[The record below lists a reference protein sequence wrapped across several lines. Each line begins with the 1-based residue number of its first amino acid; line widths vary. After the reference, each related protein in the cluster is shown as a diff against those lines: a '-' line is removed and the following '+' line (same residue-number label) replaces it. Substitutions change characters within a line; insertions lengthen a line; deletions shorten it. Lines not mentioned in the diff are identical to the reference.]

1 MAQRRWQMRSVQ
13 LRIVL
18 WGGLCLILLT
28 AAVAGY
34 AAVAARNQALEA
46 AQEAARAEAAANA
59 AAVKAE
65 MEVAMDAARTLAQ
78 MLAATKGNNPV
89 SLTREQVDGVLK
101 SVLRQN
107 PSFLGVYT
115 AWEPMAFD
123 GKDKQYANKPGHD
136 ATGRYIPHWNRG
148 ADGQINLEAL
158 RDYETEGAGE
168 YYLCSKRSKQECL
181 IEPYAYVVQGKE
193 MLLTSLVAPI
203 VVGDRFYGIA
213 GVDIGLNTL
222 QERADAVNLYD
233 GTARM
238 ALISN
243 SGLLAG
249 ATGRADLAGKPL
261 TELNPEYEHDLAAI
275 QAGESLTEFAA
286 DELQVYV
293 PFQIGQ
299 AATPWSV
306 ALYVPEERILAPAN
320 ATMWTLIAIGVGAML
335 ACLALLWVTAAQIA
349 RPIRRITDVARAI
362 TEGDLS
368 QAIEVRQADEVGQ
381 LADAFRGMVAVLAAK
396 TRVAEQVAS
405 GDLTVEVPVAS
416 DRDVLGQA
424 LRTMVANLR
433 GAAAQAS
440 DATAQI
446 TTTMQQIATGT
457 AQQTEAITRAASSVE
472 QLGRA
477 IDGVARGAQ
486 EQAAS
491 VAKSAA
497 VVGQISTAI
506 GQVTASA
513 ESGAE
518 GSQQAAAAARS
529 GVQTVEQTIA
539 GMHAIR
545 DKVGQSTARVRE
557 MGQRSDQIGLIVQT
571 IDEIA
576 SQTNLLAL
584 NAAIEAA
591 RAGEHGK
598 GFAVVADEVRKL
610 AEKSTG
616 ATKEIA
622 ELIRGIQTTIAEAVR
637 AMDEGAAEVETGVT
651 RANQAGEVLQQI
663 LAAAEAVNRQ
673 VADIAR
679 AAKAMEAAA
688 AEMVAANETVSAVVE
703 ENTAATEEMAASSGE
718 VTQSIE
724 GIASISQENS
734 AAAEEVTAAAEE
746 MSAQVEEVT
755 ASAQSLA
762 EMAQIPQAPRFVEGV
777 TNLRGTVLPV
787 IDLRRRFGLPVG
799 AQNGDTRI
807 VVVDVDGSKV
817 GMIVDAVTEV
827 LRVPDE
833 AIEPPSPLVVTV
845 NSAFITG
852 IAKMEDRLV
861 ILIDLT
867 RVLAVEEKAELQ
879 ALHEVA

>member
-433 GAAAQAS
+433 DLINRVVEAAASVTAASGQLAGAAAQAS

-491 VAKSAA
+491 IAKSAA
-497 VVGQISTAI
+497 VVSQISTAI

-513 ESGAE
+513 EAGAE
-518 GSQQAAAAARS
+518 GSQEAAAAARS

-545 DKVGQSTARVRE
+545 DKVGQSTAKVRE

-622 ELIRGIQTTIAEAVR
+622 ELIRGIQATIAEAVR
-637 AMDEGAAEVETGVT
+637 AMDEGAAEVETGVV

-663 LAAAEAVNRQ
+663 LDAAEAVNRQ
-673 VADIAR
+673 AVEIAK
-679 AAKAMEAAA
+679 AAKAMEAAS

-762 EMAQIPQAPRFVEGV
+762 EMAQA
-777 TNLRGTVLPV
+777 
-787 IDLRRRFGLPVG
+787 
-799 AQNGDTRI
+799 
-807 VVVDVDGSKV
+807 
-817 GMIVDAVTEV
+817 
-827 LRVPDE
+827 
-833 AIEPPSPLVVTV
+833 
-845 NSAFITG
+845 
-852 IAKMEDRLV
+852 
-861 ILIDLT
+861 
-867 RVLAVEEKAELQ
+867 LQ
-879 ALHEVA
+879 AVVAQFRLEEGAEHRVTSPVTTHGLSGGQTGGNGHAVPARQAVRV